1 MFSDLWGIMETL
13 YYSSLTLLTSATL
26 NSKRMCFII
35 NKLIYQSMMQPTN
48 QLFDQRNKKKKEKTI
63 NDLINVFD

>member
-1 MFSDLWGIMETL
+1 MFSDLWGIMEIL

-48 QLFDQRNKKKKEKTI
+48 QLFD
-63 NDLINVFD
+63 